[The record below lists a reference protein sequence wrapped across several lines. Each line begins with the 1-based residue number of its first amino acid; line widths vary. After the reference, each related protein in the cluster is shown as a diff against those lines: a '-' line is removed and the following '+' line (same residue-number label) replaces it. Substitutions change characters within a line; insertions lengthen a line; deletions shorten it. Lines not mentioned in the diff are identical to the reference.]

1 MKGSGEI
8 KAFRTNTELEKG
20 EKRNRL
26 MKRKKGN
33 EEKKAV
39 WTNTKRRKGGRER
52 DNNYSQISRK
62 AKRNTN
68 KEDEGKRRD
77 RIKELEQTQKLR
89 KGGRERDTNNTQIK
103 EERREIKKE

>member
-8 KAFRTNTELEKG
+8 KAFRTNTELDKG

-39 WTNTKRRKGGRER
+39 WTNTKKE
-52 DNNYSQISRK
+52 
-62 AKRNTN
+62 KRG
-68 KEDEGKRRD
+68 KGKR
-77 RIKELEQTQKLR
+77 Q
-89 KGGRERDTNNTQIK
+89 
-103 EERREIKKE
+103 